1 MPPLKYDELPRVTC
15 FRLFIRALYHV
26 MAIPICD
33 MALNTTMLAGNNRI
47 TLPNCGILGY
57 NKFVYCTLQL
67 VLLLALV
74 LAPEYMVVLSSV
86 AT

>member
-1 MPPLKYDELPRVTC
+1 MNVLDEKEALHWFCGVCNVIAMRAIQTFPQEGHLPESPLKV
-15 FRLFIRALYHV
+15 
-26 MAIPICD
+26 
-33 MALNTTMLAGNNRI
+33 
-47 TLPNCGILGY
+47 CGILGY